1 MCAIPAAFNAVT
13 IDKKPAC
20 GGSQERIM
28 FSGIIVG
35 CVLVFWYQFIFKD
48 GFNRDR
54 FYAFLLFTG
63 IPGAAWLFL

>member
-1 MCAIPAAFNAVT
+1 
-13 IDKKPAC
+13 
-20 GGSQERIM
+20 M

-35 CVLVFWYQFIFKD
+35 CVLMFWYQFIFKD